1 MKSTRSQ
8 RNIEKT
14 LIMGMIINS
23 LMLTSYYIKK
33 FIFSPI
39 GCFAAVVIATVL
51 SHWALVNTYVYFCAP
66 PTVWGAVQTLL
77 SLGSPMCH
85 FINSAQLELAK
96 HYITIWASAAVALI
110 AWIATKIKL
119 PNKS

>member
-77 SLGSPMCH
+77 SLGSPMCQCRQERTQGTRTQPAAASLCCA
-85 FINSAQLELAK
+85 IPNS
-96 HYITIWASAAVALI
+96 VDVF
-110 AWIATKIKL
+110 
-119 PNKS
+119 